1 MADLLYIRL
10 KSRLQIHINVRVRP
24 EQQTH
29 PCLSWAK
36 KNLAIVAAWMIVA
49 SQLKN
54 DITHIDNSRCLV
66 ASPTACQFLLCSNS
80 ELYSRH
86 GCYLHYDRNDGIW
99 IRSGSATGVGGIGG
113 RLKEHLRRAQS
124 STNPDDSRFYASYPS
139 VESPRAESI
148 RIRGKYESLD
158 AYIGVYFAQVA
169 PPGIF
174 SARNGLLEHTEDEAK
189 WIESRDFSGKS
200 KEDKYMQMAAYLFE
214 LGYDLALAPN
224 NNVSDSP
231 GFESCGLKR
240 KD

>member
-1 MADLLYIRL
+1 
-10 KSRLQIHINVRVRP
+10 VRP

-54 DITHIDNSRCLV
+54 DITHIDNSPC
-66 ASPTACQFLLCSNS
+66 
-80 ELYSRH
+80 
-86 GCYLHYDRNDGIW
+86 
-99 IRSGSATGVGGIGG
+99 
-113 RLKEHLRRAQS
+113 
-124 STNPDDSRFYASYPS
+124 
-139 VESPRAESI
+139 
-148 RIRGKYESLD
+148 
-158 AYIGVYFAQVA
+158 
-169 PPGIF
+169 
-174 SARNGLLEHTEDEAK
+174 
-189 WIESRDFSGKS
+189 
-200 KEDKYMQMAAYLFE
+200 LFE